1 MKFQVGLTKRLI
13 AMTLVLPLFGS
24 CADISGGLLKS
35 SNGMIIV
42 DQLDMNASKKFGVT
56 GVTDSGRQIFAH
68 AGIVPPTKQG
78 MGGGTGSFGG
88 ASVPEW
94 VRVTWRQP
102 RPGFQVDSTSGQ
114 RYEVLDFGDVL
125 GDYKIE
131 VAKRVPREV
140 LAYANGGRGRALRL
154 IFRIKDDGVLFAW
167 DVQEDVK
174 HPNGGAGWVYTH
186 HGGDLNCE
194 QMGARRIPDC
204 TIGAMED
211 APWYNP
217 AWIR

>member
-1 MKFQVGLTKRLI
+1 
-13 AMTLVLPLFGS
+13 MTLVLPLFGS

-35 SNGMIIV
+35 GNGMIIV

-56 GVTDSGRQIFAH
+56 GVTDSGSQLFAH

-94 VRVTWRQP
+94 VRVTWQT
-102 RPGFQVDSTSGQ
+102 GDFVQ
-114 RYEVLDFGDVL
+114 RYDPISNTAWTGGTII

-131 VAKRVPREV
+131 VAKRIPREV

-154 IFRIKDDGVLFAW
+154 IFRIKDNGVLFAW
-167 DVQEDVK
+167 DVREDVK
-174 HPNGGAGWVYTH
+174 HPSGGAGWVYTQ
-186 HGGDLNCE
+186 HGGDINCE
-194 QMGARRIPDC
+194 QMGARRVPDC